1 MNRHLQG
8 VALEAGH
15 VVDQRAIRLLE
26 RGDIGLELGDIRLQF
41 GNVPFDTVQPRRHPE
56 ELVGKQRPL
65 QVPAGQRVAATRRR
79 LSKPCGGHY
88 ASAGE

>member
-1 MNRHLQG
+1 MRKLFLHGGVVKSSYPCADGRKPAAARDADLGGAAEQEGVSARYTTGPERLAHL
-8 VALEAGH
+8 
-15 VVDQRAIRLLE
+15 
-26 RGDIGLELGDIRLQF
+26 IG
-41 GNVPFDTVQPRRHPE
+41 T
-56 ELVGKQRPL
+56 L